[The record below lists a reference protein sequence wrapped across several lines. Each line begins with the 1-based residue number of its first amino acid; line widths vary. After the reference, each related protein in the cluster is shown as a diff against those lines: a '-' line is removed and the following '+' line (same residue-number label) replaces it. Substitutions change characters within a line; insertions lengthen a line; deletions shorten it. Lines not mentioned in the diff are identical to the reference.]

1 MTIKVRWKPLVI
13 FLLFCLVAYG
23 GYYYWDTYIKIV
35 PETLLQRTLDKLAA
49 LKSYR
54 YAVDLRLFA
63 EGHERYISDIEGERA
78 GDGSFYLKGV
88 IQGTNIEAY
97 HINGTTYLK
106 SGDQDKWMTIAGNEV
121 FDQELFMVEINPLA
135 SFHFTEIGEFSYH
148 GKRKIDQQKLHILS
162 LRPKLDHPFM
172 VKHWQDF
179 EYTLYV
185 KKNGDLVKGVITAAL
200 KSKPSDTMHMVVEI
214 RDYNARIELVPPVQ

>member
-13 FLLFCLVAYG
+13 FLLLCFVACG
-23 GYYYWDTYIKIV
+23 GYYYWDKYIKVV
-35 PETLLQRTLDKLAA
+35 PEILLQRTLDKLTE

-54 YAVDLRLFA
+54 YAVNLRLFA

-88 IQGTNIEAY
+88 IEGTSIEAY
-97 HINGTTYLK
+97 HIDGTTYLK
-106 SGDQDKWMTIAGNEV
+106 SGDQEKWMTIAGNEV

-135 SFHFTEIGEFSYH
+135 SFNFTEIDEFSYL
-148 GKRKIDQQKLHILS
+148 GTRKLDEQKLHILS
-162 LRPKLDHPFM
+162 LRPKIDHPFM

-185 KKNGDLVKGVITAAL
+185 KKNGDLVRGEITAVL
-200 KSKPSDTMHMVVEI
+200 KAKPSDTMHMVVDI
-214 RDYNARIELVPPVQ
+214 KDYNARIELVPPVR

>member
-13 FLLFCLVAYG
+13 VLLFGIIAAG

-49 LKSYR
+49 LRSYR
-54 YAVDLRLFA
+54 YTVDLRLFA

-78 GDGSFYLKGV
+78 EDGSFYLKGV
-88 IQGTNIEAY
+88 IEGTNIEAY
-97 HINGTTYLK
+97 HIDGTTYLK
-106 SGDQDKWMTIAGNEV
+106 TGDQDKWMTIAGNEV

-135 SFHFTEIGEFSYH
+135 SFNFTEIGEFAYQ
-148 GKRKIDQQKLHILS
+148 GTRKIDEQKLHILS
-162 LRPKLDHPFM
+162 LRPKLNHPFM
-172 VKHWQDF
+172 VKHWKDF
-179 EYTLYV
+179 EYVLYV
-185 KKNGDLVKGVITAAL
+185 KKNGELVRGEISAVL

-214 RDYNARIELVPPVQ
+214 KDYNARIGLVPPVQ